1 MSIKFSKIKTCLD
14 LDDQITF
21 GAHQGKTISYMLAF
35 EPEYLTWCSK
45 QPNLL
50 FLTERAALALEVSV
64 KQMQADR
71 QTLQL
76 SKQQQYNTRYHGEE
90 FSDWYDDVPF

>member
-1 MSIKFSKIKTCLD
+1 MSIKFNKLKICLD
-14 LDDQITF
+14 LEDQIVF

-64 KQMQADR
+64 RQMKVEKQIKRNSFIDYDHD
-71 QTLQL
+71 T
-76 SKQQQYNTRYHGEE
+76 SNDY
-90 FSDWYDDVPF
+90 SDWDVDVPF